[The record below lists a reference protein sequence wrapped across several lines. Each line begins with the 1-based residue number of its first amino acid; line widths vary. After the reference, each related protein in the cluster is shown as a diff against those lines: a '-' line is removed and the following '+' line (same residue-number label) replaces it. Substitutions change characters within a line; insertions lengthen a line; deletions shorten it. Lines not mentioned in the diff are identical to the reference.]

1 MLSVSQIQHPQTQ
14 ICRYAA
20 QRIQGLEAA
29 GKLTHGSRFRKWY
42 PTTTTELQ
50 GFLAIILNMDLIE
63 LPHIEDYWKT
73 SWETEVPFFRRVM
86 PRDRFELLFWLL
98 HVSHSDSD
106 QEKRIDKVGLLLK
119 SMLTR
124 FRRRY
129 YPGCELAVDETMVGF
144 RGRFAAKQYMPNKP
158 TKWGIKCFTLA
169 DSANGY
175 VLNVLVYTGRDTLED
190 ASNESLPQPAR
201 VVLHLAEPY
210 LGCGHHMFT
219 DRYYTS
225 LPLAQTLHSL
235 QTGFTGTCMKNRTD
249 LPDDVRGQL
258 RLQHGQVAA
267 YRADHLLTP
276 AWLAEKKKKPVIMVT
291 TRASAAT
298 TVSSRSTRTPTV
310 KPVVVDNYNHHMN
323 GVDLA
328 DQHAVYYSF
337 IRKTVKWW
345 RKVVFWLV
353 ETAVLNSYILY
364 KENCTQPHDSRG
376 LSSIGG

>member
-20 QRIQGLEAA
+20 QRIQGLQAA

-50 GFLAIILNMDLIE
+50 GFLAIILNMGLIE

-98 HVSHSDSD
+98 HVSHSDSAE
-106 QEKRIDKVGLLLK
+106 EKRIDKVGLLLQ

-175 VLNVLVYTGRDTLED
+175 MLNVLVYTGRYTLED
-190 ASNESLPQPAR
+190 AGNESLPQPAR

-267 YRADHLLTP
+267 YRADHLLTL
-276 AWLAEKKKKPVIMVT
+276 AWLAEKK
-291 TRASAAT
+291 
-298 TVSSRSTRTPTV
+298 RSQ
-310 KPVVVDNYNHHMN
+310 
-323 GVDLA
+323 L
-328 DQHAVYYSF
+328 
-337 IRKTVKWW
+337 
-345 RKVVFWLV
+345 
-353 ETAVLNSYILY
+353 
-364 KENCTQPHDSRG
+364 
-376 LSSIGG
+376 